1 MLAAITNRRDLMDPE
16 STPTQSLGLGLG
28 QGRGPGL
35 LISILPLAVLV
46 SLLAFNVYL
55 FGDNA
60 LGGAHQVALLLTA
73 GLTAALAL
81 ARGAAWQDLQ
91 TAMASSIR
99 VAIPAILILLMV
111 GSLSGT
117 WLISGIVPAMI
128 YYGLLVL
135 SPAIFLFAAC
145 IISALVS
152 LATGSSW
159 TTSAT
164 VGIALMGIG
173 TALGLSPAM
182 VAGAVI
188 SGAYFG
194 DKLSPLSD
202 TTNLAAAVGG
212 TELFTHIRYLII
224 TTGPSITL
232 ALVAYLLIGWMTEA
246 GGENIDTSAIRT
258 ALERSF
264 HISAWLMLV
273 PAAVIVMI
281 IRRVAAFPAIFVGTL
296 LGAAVAVLFQ
306 VDVVASVA
314 GEDHSQHPLYAGVM
328 LAMFGD
334 VNISTSNAVMDDL
347 LTSAGMAGMLP
358 TIWLILAAMVFGG
371 TMESAG
377 FLARITQSLL
387 TRANSDA
394 SLISAAAGTA
404 LVANTTA
411 SDQYLA
417 IVVPGRMF
425 STSFE
430 ARGLAPQNLSRTLED
445 AGTVTSVLIPW
456 NTCGAYHAGVLGV
469 ATFAYAPFA
478 FFCLASPV
486 LTLLVAHL
494 GFRLAR
500 RTPVEKTAAEAER

>member
-1 MLAAITNRRDLMDPE
+1 MLASTITRQEPMDPE
-16 STPTQSLGLGLG
+16 PNASQ
-28 QGRGPGL
+28 QPGL
-35 LISILPLAVLV
+35 LISATPLAVLV
-46 SLLAFNVYL
+46 CLLAFNVYL

-60 LGGAHQVALLLTA
+60 LGGAHQLALLLTA
-73 GLTAALAL
+73 GLTASLAL
-81 ARGAAWQDLQ
+81 TRGAAWQDLQ
-91 TAMASSIR
+91 TGMANSIR

-135 SPAIFLFAAC
+135 NPVIFLFAAC
-145 IISALVS
+145 IISSLVS
-152 LATGSSW
+152 VATGSSW

-173 TALGLSPAM
+173 TALGIDPAM
-182 VAGAVI
+182 VAGAVL

-202 TTNLAAAVGG
+202 TTNLAAAVAG
-212 TELFTHIRYLII
+212 TELFTHIRYLTI
-224 TTGPSITL
+224 TTGPSIAL
-232 ALVAYLLIGWMTEA
+232 ALAAYLLIGWFT
-246 GGENIDTSAIRT
+246 GTRGDSIDTNAIRA
-258 ALERSF
+258 ALQQSF

-281 IRRVAAFPAIFVGTL
+281 VRRVAALPAIFVGML
-296 LGAAVAVLFQ
+296 LGAVAAVVFQ
-306 VDVVASVA
+306 PDVVASAA
-314 GEDHSQHPLYAGVM
+314 GNGPAEYPLYAGVM
-328 LAMFGD
+328 RAMFGD
-334 VNISTSNAVMDDL
+334 VAITTNNAVIDDL

-387 TRANSDA
+387 ARAHSDRA
-394 SLISAAAGTA
+394 LITATAGTA

-425 STSFE
+425 SASFDE
-430 ARGLAPQNLSRTLED
+430 RGLAPQNLSRTLED

-469 ATFAYAPFA
+469 ATLSYAPFA
-478 FFCLASPV
+478 FFCLASP
-486 LTLLVAHL
+486 LMTLLVAYL
-494 GFRLAR
+494 GIRIAR
-500 RTPVEKTAAEAER
+500 NDKR